1 MPFPTSRSAARR
13 RGSPERGDLDRYN
26 PLMEKRFTEPLR
38 ERGVRI
44 TPQRAFIWQ
53 TLASSDDHFT
63 AEELWERVREVLPGL
78 EISTV
83 YRSLEALAT
92 AGLVVESRV
101 GEGPRVFEARSTPH
115 PHLVCEECGRI
126 SHLDSAAGNRL
137 LDAMEKEVGGFQTRK
152 LHVFATGLCAECLAS
167 DEG

>member
-1 MPFPTSRSAARR
+1 M
-13 RGSPERGDLDRYN
+13 ER
-26 PLMEKRFTEPLR
+26 RFTEPLR

-53 TLASSDDHFT
+53 TLASSDGHFT
-63 AEELWERVREVLPGL
+63 AEELWERVREILPGL

-83 YRSLEALAT
+83 YRSLEALAG

-101 GEGPRVFEARSTPH
+101 GEGPRVFEARSAPH
-115 PHLVCEECGRI
+115 PHLVCEECGNI
-126 SHLDSAAGNRL
+126 SHLDSAAGGRIL
-137 LDAMEKEVGGFQTRK
+137 EALEAETEGFRTRE

-167 DEG
+167 SEG

>member
-1 MPFPTSRSAARR
+1 MDSH
-13 RGSPERGDLDRYN
+13 
-26 PLMEKRFTEPLR
+26 FTEPLR

-53 TLASSDDHFT
+53 ALAGSDDHFT

-83 YRSLEALAT
+83 YRSLEALGE

-101 GEGPRVFEARSTPH
+101 GGGPRVFEARSAPH
-115 PHLVCEECGRI
+115 PHLVCEGCGNI
-126 SHLDSAAGNRL
+126 SHLDSAAGGRI
-137 LDAMEKEVGGFQTRK
+137 LDAMEAETGGFETRE
-152 LHVFATGLCAECLAS
+152 LHIFATGLCADCLAELS
-167 DEG
+167 G